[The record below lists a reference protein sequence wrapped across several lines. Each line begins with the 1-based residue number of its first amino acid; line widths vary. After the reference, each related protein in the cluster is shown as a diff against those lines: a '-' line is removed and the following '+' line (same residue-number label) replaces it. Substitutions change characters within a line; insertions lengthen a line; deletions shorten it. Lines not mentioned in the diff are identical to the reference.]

1 MLNKLTSST
10 KDLWAAVLRYEL
22 VGILGWH
29 DVRQRYK
36 RSTMGPFWL
45 TISMGVTI
53 GVIGFVFSQIY
64 QSTVSQY
71 LPFLAIGMILWTF
84 FVTTLNDGC
93 LSFISAD
100 LIIKQLPIPLFVHVL
115 RIVWR
120 NIIIFAHNAIIYLIV
135 LIFIQKSISWV
146 ALLVVPGFILVV
158 LNLIWLSLL
167 LAILCTRYRDL
178 PQIINSLLQVFFY
191 LTPIMW
197 MPQLLG
203 SSHSLSVLE
212 LNPLY
217 HLFEVVR
224 GPLLGEFP
232 RSESWLVSVGICL
245 IGWLTAL
252 LFYARY
258 RLRITYWL

>member
-1 MLNKLTSST
+1 MLIKLTSAT

-22 VGILGWH
+22 VGMLGWH
-29 DVRQRYK
+29 DVRQRYR
-36 RSTMGPFWL
+36 RSMMGPFWL
-45 TISMGVTI
+45 TISMGVTV
-53 GVIGFVFSQIY
+53 GVIGFVFSKIY
-64 QSTVSQY
+64 QSTASQY

-84 FVTTLNDGC
+84 IVTTLNEGC

-120 NIIIFAHNAIIYLIV
+120 NIVMFAHNAIVYLLV
-135 LIFIQKSISWV
+135 LVFIQKSISWA
-146 ALLVVPGFILVV
+146 ALLVVPGFLLVI
-158 LNLIWLSLL
+158 LNLIWMSLL

-178 PQIINSLLQVFFY
+178 SQIISSLLQVFFY
-191 LTPIMW
+191 LTPVIW
-197 MPQLLG
+197 MPLLLK
-203 SSHSLSVLE
+203 STHSLSVLE

-217 HLFEVVR
+217 HLFEIVR
-224 GPLLGEFP
+224 EPLLGGFP
-232 RSESWLVSVGICL
+232 NTENWLVSVGFCL
-245 IGWLTAL
+245 IGWPVAL